1 MKKLLS
7 TILFLLPTLALAID
21 KPIPCTGNSCK
32 LLFET
37 TGSGGAKVSAGNV
50 DGLGKWTIGPAAY
63 TGNHEV
69 RGSLSMTSGSSLS
82 SGVALFNNVTTAAI
96 TLTNG
101 SSSIFTTSGK
111 ATFVIISNTTN
122 SDTAFYITGG
132 SSTALGTIS
141 GGSWFAVDSGTGTRF
156 FKTAST
162 THELKNATGS
172 SVSYRLTWII
182 LDQ

>member
-1 MKKLLS
+1 MKKLL
-7 TILFLLPTLALAID
+7 FLLCFLSTSAFAID
-21 KPIPCTGNSCK
+21 KPIPCSGNSCK

-37 TGSGGAKVSAGNV
+37 TSAGGAKVSAGNV

-63 TGNHEV
+63 TGTHEV
-69 RGSLSMTSGSSLS
+69 RGSFSMTSGSSLS
-82 SGVALFNNVTTAAI
+82 AGVALFNNVTTAVIA
-96 TLTNG
+96 LTNG
-101 SSSIFTTSGK
+101 SSSVFTTSGK

-132 SSTALGTIS
+132 TSTSLGTIS

-172 SVSYRLTWII
+172 TVSYRMTWII